1 MRCMANLFSEKL
13 KYLRQSKDLTQEELA
28 KKLFVSR
35 SAVAKWEQNRGFPN
49 IETLQQISELFDLS
63 IEELLSDKQIELI
76 QVLNTKKISLLK
88 KVIIILVVILSVV
101 IITAITLGIIYHPR
115 DLSSYVK
122 EDISTL
128 DRIEVINY
136 DGEIFT
142 FEEQEKKELV
152 NKVLNIS
159 VIPKYLFIQ
168 KVVSSYNIMI
178 YFESKT
184 YKINQYYLYDGTKK
198 IYFEPVNFSMY
209 ELVCE
214 YIAYR

>member
-1 MRCMANLFSEKL
+1 MANLFSEKL
-13 KYLRQSKDLTQEELA
+13 KYLRQSKNLTQDELA

-63 IEELLSDKQIELI
+63 IDELLSDKQIELI

-115 DLSSYVK
+115 NLSSYVK

-128 DRIEVINY
+128 TKIEVVNY
-136 DGEIFT
+136 DGKTFLFNDNVEKEIM
-142 FEEQEKKELV
+142 
-152 NKVLNIS
+152 NKVLDIK
-159 VIPKYLFIQ
+159 VIPKYLFVQ
-168 KVVSSYNIMI
+168 KVVSSFDIMA
-178 YFESKT
+178 YYEGNT
-184 YKINQYYLYDGTKK
+184 YTINQYYIFDGNKNV
-198 IYFEPVNFSMY
+198 YFEPVNFSMY

-214 YIAYR
+214 YIGVSI